1 MGIAVKEVNVNKI
14 KNVVAQLAIE
24 ANLFLRK
31 DILRVLKNAYLK
43 ERKTQA
49 KKILKILV
57 ENAKIA
63 ADEGLAI
70 CQDTGM
76 ATIFLE
82 IGQGIK
88 LVGGDLEKAIN
99 NGIKQGY
106 KKGYLRKSV
115 VADPLLRVNTKD
127 NTPAV
132 IHTKIVPGNKI
143 KIVVSPKGFGSENK
157 SATKM
162 FNPTDG
168 IDKIEK
174 FIIET
179 VKNAGPDAC
188 PPFIIGVGI
197 GGTLDKACILA
208 KEALL
213 RPIDKRNL
221 KPHIAKL
228 ENGLLKK
235 INSLKIGPMG
245 LGGNATCLG
254 LNIETYPTHIAGLPV
269 CVSISCHA
277 TRSAS
282 AIM

>member
-1 MGIAVKEVNVNKI
+1 MGDALREVNVKRI
-14 KNVVAQLAIE
+14 KDTVTRLSIE

-31 DILRVLKNAYLK
+31 DILHALKNAYLK

-76 ATIFLE
+76 ATVFLE

-99 NGIKQGY
+99 NGIRQGY
-106 KKGYLRKSV
+106 KKGFLRKSV
-115 VADPLLRVNTKD
+115 VADPFLRVNTKD

-132 IHTKIVPGNKI
+132 IHTKIVPGDKI
-143 KIVVSPKGFGSENK
+143 KITVSPKGFGSENK

-162 FNPTDG
+162 FKPTDNMNM
-168 IDKIEK
+168 IEE
-174 FIIET
+174 FIIGT

-235 INSLKIGPMG
+235 INNLNIGPMG
-245 LGGNATCLG
+245 LGGRVTCLAVS
-254 LNIETYPTHIAGLPV
+254 IETYPTHIAGLPV
-269 CVSISCHA
+269 CVNISCHA
-277 TRSAS
+277 TRSATKTL
-282 AIM
+282 